1 MQEHRIYWHRSAFSL
16 SAQLHLI
23 FSIYVQ
29 HSTYMLKR
37 GLQVHVV
44 ILLLKTDKLT
54 EVAGEGGPDLAPQN
68 FLLSQQF
75 RHLMRCKKYVGTIKN
90 FQVPNL
96 AHPLLQ
102 PLLTYMCINASC
114 VNSILASERFLYRL
128 QTMLGML
135 LHKRYQS
142 PTMPIQQNNTN
153 QKKPKI
159 LSTLLDQFFCKL

>member
-44 ILLLKTDKLT
+44 ILLLKTYKLT
-54 EVAGEGGPDLAPQN
+54 EVAGEGGLDLAPQN

-75 RHLMRCKKYVGTIKN
+75 RHLMRCKKYVNKICLPCL
-90 FQVPNL
+90 VPEIQL
-96 AHPLLQ
+96 F
-102 PLLTYMCINASC
+102 
-114 VNSILASERFLYRL
+114 VNIFGRNSKWPPEV
-128 QTMLGML
+128 QKG
-135 LHKRYQS
+135 S
-142 PTMPIQQNNTN
+142 PV
-153 QKKPKI
+153 
-159 LSTLLDQFFCKL
+159 QFFVVSYQEKLFTYFLHLMRCLNIWDNKEF